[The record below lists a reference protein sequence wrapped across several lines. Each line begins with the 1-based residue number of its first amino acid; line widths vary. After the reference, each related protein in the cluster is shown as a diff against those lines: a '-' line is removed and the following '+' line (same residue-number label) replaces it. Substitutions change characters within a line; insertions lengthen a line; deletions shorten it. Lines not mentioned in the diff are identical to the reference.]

1 MTDYPQAGDD
11 AVPLNRQRSYC
22 VGSLSKGPA
31 IAGFLCLGKEREP
44 SVEVTS
50 PGEAKYSPSGGVM
63 TEPRHS
69 KIAIRLRALLTS
81 AGFAAVLV
89 SGCSD
94 SEEASPAPPLPS
106 ATASTS
112 QSDTWEAGF
121 SAKELIAYRDAAD
134 HANAYEKQ
142 AQAYFAA
149 GEATEEAKE
158 FFQDNLM
165 TWQVR
170 WADLESYER
179 QGIKI
184 ARSPKV
190 LSSQAKSVKLLPNG
204 AVDVTIR
211 RCVDATDLGGA
222 IKGTPLPESTD
233 EPVIQ
238 NVDVH
243 KFPDGKWRI
252 GAFETTEKPCDG

>member
-1 MTDYPQAGDD
+1 M
-11 AVPLNRQRSYC
+11 
-22 VGSLSKGPA
+22 
-31 IAGFLCLGKEREP
+31 
-44 SVEVTS
+44 
-50 PGEAKYSPSGGVM
+50 
-63 TEPRHS
+63 
-69 KIAIRLRALLTS
+69 LLTS
-81 AGFAAVLV
+81 AGLVAVLV

-94 SEEASPAPPLPS
+94 GDKPSPSNPLPS
-106 ATASTS
+106 ATARPR
-112 QSDTWEAGF
+112 QSDSWEASF
-121 SAKELIAYRDAAD
+121 SAKELTVYRDAVE

-142 AQAYFAA
+142 AQAYFAE
-149 GEATEEAKE
+149 GKATEEAKE

-190 LSSQAKSVKLLPNG
+190 LTSKAKTIKLLPNG
-204 AVDVTIR
+204 AADVAIT
-211 RCVDATDLGGA
+211 RCVDATDLGGT

-233 EPVIQ
+233 DPVVQ